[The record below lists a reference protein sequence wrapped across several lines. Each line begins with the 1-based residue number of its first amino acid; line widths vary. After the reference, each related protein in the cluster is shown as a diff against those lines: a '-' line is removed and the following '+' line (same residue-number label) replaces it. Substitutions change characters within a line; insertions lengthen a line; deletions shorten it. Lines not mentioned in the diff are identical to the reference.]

1 MKRARLLLI
10 WLAFFGVVALTFQL
24 GSCGK
29 SETQEPEVK
38 ETSVDI
44 STHELR
50 HKEMMRIYNRL
61 DKIRKSKITSY
72 DTEVVCM
79 GHQLYILNMLNMQE

>member
-1 MKRARLLLI
+1 M
-10 WLAFFGVVALTFQL
+10 ALTFQF

-29 SETQEPEVK
+29 SQTQEPEVKEVVK